1 MRPVGS
7 LFILNH
13 PVDELI
19 QRSEGAHGRSQ
30 RGAEVGDVLGFR
42 GDGFPLNGSGF
53 LGGFAGRHKL
63 NVGDCCATVLQS
75 GIKKQ
80 NNGKTVCVIDF

>member
-1 MRPVGS
+1 
-7 LFILNH
+7 
-13 PVDELI
+13 
-19 QRSEGAHGRSQ
+19 
-30 RGAEVGDVLGFR
+30 LGFR
-42 GDGFPLNGSGF
+42 GDGFPLNGSGL

>member
-13 PVDELI
+13 LVDE
-19 QRSEGAHGRSQ
+19 QVQGNQGADGVGNRVAQ
-30 RGAEVGDVLGFR
+30 IGDVLGFR
-42 GDGFPLNGSGF
+42 GDGFPLNGSGL